1 MRRTDHTIIDQ
12 MASES
17 PATHDTDRSEEAL
30 GRAPGRGGASGFF
43 RVVSWFF
50 LLGRSK
56 GDVGNLESFGYF
68 RDHHRRF

>member
-1 MRRTDHTIIDQ
+1 MHRTDNTTIEQ

-17 PATHDTDRSEEAL
+17 PEIHETDRSEEAL
-30 GRAPGRGGASGFF
+30 DRAPGRGASGFL
-43 RVVSWFF
+43 RIVSSFF

-56 GDVGNLESFGYF
+56 GDFGSLESFRYF